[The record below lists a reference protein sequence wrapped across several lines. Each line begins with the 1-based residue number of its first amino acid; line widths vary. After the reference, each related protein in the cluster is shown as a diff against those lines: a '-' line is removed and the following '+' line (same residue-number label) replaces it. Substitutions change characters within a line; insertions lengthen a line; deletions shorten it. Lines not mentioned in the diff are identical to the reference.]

1 MLTRRHLRIKA
12 LQALYAYFIDDEI
25 ELPIAEKNML
35 RSTERIYELAIYQ
48 LSFLVEI
55 VKFATRRIEDN
66 KKKFYPTQD
75 DLNPNTKFVDNLFIE
90 KLTQNRDYLRRKDAY
105 KINWVDQE
113 ELVRRCYNDL
123 RDSSRY
129 KTYMENPKKS
139 FDEDRKLMN
148 DIFTGLL
155 MDNELLESHYE
166 EISVY
171 WANDIDIAN
180 YCALKIIGSL
190 TAKQDNLQSLPELYN
205 TDGKDDPDEDKKYMI
220 RLFHK
225 TILRSKSYEQLIEEK
240 ASNWELNRITLMDII
255 LLKMGLTELTEFPSI
270 PIKVTMNEIIEM
282 AKIYSTPKSRVFI
295 NGVLDKLIND
305 LKESGQI
312 VKSGRG
318 LIE

>member
-55 VKFATRRIEDN
+55 VKFAARRIEDN
-66 KKKFYPTQD
+66 KKKFYPTPE

-90 KLTQNRDYLRRKDAY
+90 KLTQNRDYLRRKEAY

-123 RDSSRY
+123 RESTRY
-129 KTYMENPKKS
+129 KDYMENPKSS
-139 FDEDRKLMN
+139 FEEDRKLIT

-155 MDNELLESHYE
+155 IENELLESHYE

-171 WANDIDIAN
+171 WANDIDLAN
-180 YCALKIIGSL
+180 YCALKIIGNFS
-190 TAKQDNLQSLPELYN
+190 AKQDSLQPLPPLYN
-205 TDGKDDPDEDKKYMI
+205 IDQKDDPDEDKKYMI
-220 RLFHK
+220 RLFQK
-225 TILRSKSYEQLIEEK
+225 TILKSKSHEQLIEEK

-270 PIKVTMNEIIEM
+270 PVKVTMNEIIEM

-312 VKSGRG
+312 IKSGRG